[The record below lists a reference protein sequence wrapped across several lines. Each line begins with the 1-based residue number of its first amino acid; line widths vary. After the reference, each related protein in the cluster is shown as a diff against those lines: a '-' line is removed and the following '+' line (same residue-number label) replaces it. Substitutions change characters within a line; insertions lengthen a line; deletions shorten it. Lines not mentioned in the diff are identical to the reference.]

1 MKKFIAVLLALV
13 MCLSL
18 CACGTTTVND
28 VNMEVYGWGPYI
40 YIRDVDGQF
49 DDPYE
54 LSHWLGYHRE
64 TNIIYECYGLGT
76 RYSYVTPH
84 QIYENG
90 AIYGAVYE
98 NGEIVPVPYAL
109 GVTPEMVESQIG
121 SWFN

>member
-13 MCLSL
+13 MCFSL
-18 CACGTTTVND
+18 CACATTVNE
-28 VNMEVYGWGPYI
+28 NGEEVAGLGPYI
-40 YIRDVDGQF
+40 YIGEGEGTEYRLAYHVKTRIVFETWYLGSNYGVIV
-49 DDPYE
+49 PY
-54 LSHWLGYHRE
+54 
-64 TNIIYECYGLGT
+64 
-76 RYSYVTPH
+76 

-98 NGEIVPVPYAL
+98 NGEIVPAPYAL